1 MKNNEVMVSVVMITY
16 NQEIYIKQAIDS
28 VLMQKTNF
36 LYELIIGNDCSKDN
50 TKEILNQ
57 IEKDNTNEKCNIRV
71 YNHEKNLGVIGNE
84 RFVYDKTKGKYV
96 ILIEGDDYWTDEN
109 KLQKQVDFLE
119 ANPSYAGVAHE
130 QDIVDKDGNFIKK
143 YSDNAKFAS
152 SVYTFKDVATGKM
165 PFQINSLLS
174 RNYFKNHNND
184 VIYDSFYTE
193 ATDKIIFAFVADYGD
208 IYIMKDSMSVY
219 RMIKKDVKE
228 TVFEIKSN
236 GLKYL
241 KDFGNIKFPNH
252 GNINFQKYQNKLV
265 ADYYILSF
273 TRKEKR
279 TKEHDKIIK
288 SYTKWPIGLLLINR
302 GIIQLCNFVK
312 IKIFHIFQKRM

>member
-1 MKNNEVMVSVVMITY
+1 MKSSDIIVSVVMITY
-16 NQEIYIKQAIDS
+16 NQEKYIKQAIDS

-36 LYELIIGNDCSKDN
+36 LYELIVGNDCSKDN
-50 TKEILNQ
+50 TKDVLKQ
-57 IEKDNTNEKCNIRV
+57 IENNNPNKKCEIRIF
-71 YNHEKNLGVIGNE
+71 NHEKNLGVIGNE
-84 RFVYDKTKGKYV
+84 RFVYDQTRGKYV
-96 ILIEGDDYWTDEN
+96 ILIEGDDYWIDEN

-119 ANPSYAGVAHE
+119 AHPTFSGVAHE

-143 YSDNAKFAS
+143 YSDNAKYAS
-152 SVYTFKDVATGKM
+152 SIYRFKDVSTGKM

-174 RNYFKNHNND
+174 RNYFQNHDND
-184 VIYDSFYTE
+184 VVYSFDTE
-193 ATDKIIFAFVADYGD
+193 STDKIIFAYVADHGD

-219 RMIKKDVKE
+219 RMVKKDE
-228 TVFEIKSN
+228 YESVFQIKSN

-241 KDFGNIKFPNH
+241 TDFGNINFPNH
-252 GNINFQKYQNKLV
+252 GKINFQKYMNKLI

-302 GIIQLCNFVK
+302 GIIQICNFLK
-312 IKIFHIFQKRM
+312 IKLFHIFQKRM